1 MRTNYDLLVRNI
13 NITLATGYFV
23 IGGVIYIY
31 STFDPNNH
39 KWIEWISQSDL
50 VIYDDGTIVK
60 NRGSINIRK
69 ITEELR
75 KVIKDGLDVYDQS
88 FPELK
93 FVLLKE
99 EQFNSY
105 DPQYFQLQR
114 QLAQSVLNL
123 YK

>member
-13 NITLATGYFV
+13 KITLTTGYFV

-31 STFDPNNH
+31 STFDTNNS
-39 KWIEWISQSDL
+39 KWREWISHSDL

-60 NRGSINIRK
+60 NRGIINIK
-69 ITEELR
+69 KVTEELR
-75 KVIKDGLDVYDQS
+75 KMIQQGLAVYDQS

-99 EQFNSY
+99 EQFNLY

-114 QLAQSVLNL
+114 QIANSALNL

>member
-13 NITLATGYFV
+13 NITLTTGYFV

-39 KWIEWISQSDL
+39 KWREWISHSDL
-50 VIYDDGTIVK
+50 VIYGDGTIVK
-60 NRGSINIRK
+60 NRGIVNIRK

-93 FVLLKE
+93 FVLLKD
-99 EQFNSY
+99 EQFNSN
-105 DPQYFQLQR
+105 DPQHFQLQR
-114 QLAQSVLNL
+114 QIAQSVLNL